1 MTDLIVVDSHSESD
15 TQRLGRK
22 LAEALVPG
30 LVLALNGELGSGK
43 TNLVRSICHGLGADQ
58 SAVNSPT
65 FVLMQS
71 YLDGRIPVVHF
82 DTYRL
87 ADVDE
92 FLAIGGD
99 EYLLDSE
106 LICFVE
112 WADRLADV
120 LPADHLTIS
129 MEQTGETSRRFSI
142 TASGPLSQS
151 VLGTLQTLFK
161 PTQ

>member
-1 MTDLIVVDSHSESD
+1 MKDLFVVESRSEAD
-15 TQRLGRK
+15 TQQLGWQ

-43 TNLVRSICHGLGADQ
+43 TNLVRSVCHGLGADE
-58 SAVNSPT
+58 SMVNSPT

-92 FLAIGGD
+92 FLAIGGE
-99 EYLLDSE
+99 EYLLDSD

-112 WADRLADV
+112 WADRIADV

-129 MEQTGETSRRFSI
+129 IEQTGETSRRFSM
-142 TASGPLSQS
+142 TASGRRSQT
-151 VLGTLQTLFK
+151 VLDTMQI
-161 PTQ
+161 